1 MYYFRDSFSQK
12 AKIFVKIRFKGIA
25 FFFDNAIIDNINN

>member
-1 MYYFRDSFSQK
+1 MYYFRGGFSQK
-12 AKIFVKIRFKGIA
+12 SKIFSKIRFKGIA